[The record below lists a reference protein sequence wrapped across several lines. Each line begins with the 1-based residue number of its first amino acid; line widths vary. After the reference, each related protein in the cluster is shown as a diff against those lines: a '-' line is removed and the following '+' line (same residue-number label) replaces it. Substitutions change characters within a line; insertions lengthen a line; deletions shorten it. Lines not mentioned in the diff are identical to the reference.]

1 MNQTKPAPVGR
12 PPTIDSARTTILAH
26 ATRLFAE
33 HGFEQTTLQEVGSS
47 VGLSK
52 AAVYHYFESKQDMY
66 DEIVVGLLDGLFSH
80 VKKAVSGAPI
90 GEDTIAIFMRAHAA
104 YFEENLEGFVTLF
117 HGVGGLQAQQRS
129 ARQIKI
135 RDKYEKLL
143 RDLLAQAAASGRL
156 RIDDVALTAK
166 GILSMLNWMSRW
178 YKPGGRQSAVEI
190 AEQYYLI
197 LYRGLRTSD

>member
-1 MNQTKPAPVGR
+1 MSQTKPAPVGR
-12 PPTIDSARTTILAH
+12 PPTIDSARTTILTH

-66 DEIVVGLLDGLFSH
+66 DEIVVGLLDGLLSH
-80 VKKAVSGAPI
+80 VKKALRGASRDDDPI
-90 GEDTIAIFMRAHAA
+90 AVFMKAHAA
-104 YFEENLEGFVTLF
+104 YFEDNLEGFVTLF

-135 RDKYEKLL
+135 RDRYEKLL
-143 RDLLAQAAASGRL
+143 RELLAQAAASGRL
-156 RIDDVALTAK
+156 KIDDVALTAK

-178 YKPGGRQSAVEI
+178 YKPGGARSAVQI
-190 AEQYYLI
+190 AEQYYKI
-197 LYRGLRTSD
+197 LYNGLRADA